1 MGIRAHRRG
10 SAAGAAVLALLL
22 LALAACGGD
31 GDSAPTTTAA
41 ETTAPTETQPET
53 TAPETTTEPE
63 TETEAAPQGPPFGT
77 KKTGG
82 SSTGASTGS
91 PSGLALL
98 ADVRLVSR
106 PRFDRIV
113 FEFRPGG
120 VPNYQIDY
128 VQPPITT
135 NPGGAAMSVGGE
147 AFLSIRLEPASGF
160 DLEGDESQVYQGPLR
175 LSGEDA
181 GARVV
186 ADVVRTEDF
195 EAVVTWVAGLARQ
208 APFRAFVLSG
218 PPRLVVDVRSGA

>member
-1 MGIRAHRRG
+1 MGIRGRRSG
-10 SAAGAAVLALLL
+10 SAAGAAALVL

-31 GDSAPTTTAA
+31 GESAPTTTAA
-41 ETTAPTETQPET
+41 ETTTTTE
-53 TAPETTTEPE
+53 TAPETTTTPETTEPE
-63 TETEAAPQGPPFGT
+63 TEAPPQGPPFRQQ
-77 KKTGG
+77 KASG
-82 SSTGASTGS
+82 SSTGATTGS

-128 VQPPITT
+128 VQPPITS
-135 NPGGAAMSVGGE
+135 NPGGAAVSVGGE

-160 DLEGDESQVYQGPLR
+160 DLAGDAGQVYQGPLR

-181 GARVV
+181 GAQVV
-186 ADVVRTEDF
+186 TDLVRTEDF

-218 PPRLVVDVRSGA
+218 PPRLVVDVRTGG

>member
-1 MGIRAHRRG
+1 MRIRAHRPGRI
-10 SAAGAAVLALLL
+10 AGTVALASLVLALI
-22 LALAACGGD
+22 ACGGD
-31 GDSAPTTTAA
+31 GESAPTTTAA

-53 TAPETTTEPE
+53 TAPETTTE
-63 TETEAAPQGPPFGT
+63 TETEPAPQGPPFRQR
-77 KKTGG
+77 KTSGA
-82 SSTGASTGS
+82 STGASTGS

-98 ADVRLVSR
+98 ADVRLTSR

-113 FEFRPGG
+113 FEFQPGG
-120 VPNYQIDY
+120 VPSYEIDY

-135 NPGGAAMSVGGE
+135 NPGGAPMSVGGE

-186 ADVVRTEDF
+186 EDVVRTEDF
-195 EAVVTWVAGLARQ
+195 QAVVTWVAGLGRQ

-218 PPRLVVDVRSGA
+218 PPRLVVDVRSGD

>member
-1 MGIRAHRRG
+1 MHARARRPRRAV
-10 SAAGAAVLALLL
+10 SAAALALLVV
-22 LALAACGGD
+22 ALAACGGD
-31 GDSAPTTTAA
+31 GESAPTTTAA
-41 ETTAPTETQPET
+41 ETTPPTETQPET
-53 TAPETTTEPE
+53 TGPETTTEPE
-63 TETEAAPQGPPFGT
+63 TEAPPQGPPFEKQPTSGE
-77 KKTGG
+77 
-82 SSTGASTGS
+82 STGASAGS
-91 PSGLALL
+91 PSGLSLL

-113 FEFRPGG
+113 FEFQPGG

-135 NPGGAAMSVGGE
+135 NPGGAPMSVRGE

-186 ADVVRTEDF
+186 QDVVRTEDF
-195 EAVVTWVAGLARQ
+195 QSVVTWVAGLQRE
-208 APFRAFVLSG
+208 APFRASVLTG
-218 PPRLVVDVRSGA
+218 PPRLVIDIRSGD